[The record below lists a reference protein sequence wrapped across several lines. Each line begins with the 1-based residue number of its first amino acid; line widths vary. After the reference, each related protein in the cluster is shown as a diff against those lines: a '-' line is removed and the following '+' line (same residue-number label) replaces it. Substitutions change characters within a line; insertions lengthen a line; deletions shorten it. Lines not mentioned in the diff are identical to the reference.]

1 MIRSLF
7 VDDDGGRTRAVI
19 APSYNIIDK
28 KMFKVAPNS
37 TTLYTWPTLPDEKML
52 LFVKMNFS
60 VTSTNPGPVQIGLF
74 ETAPAV
80 KQVLCPP
87 VGCVCFPTSSN
98 MTGVYVSSP
107 SSEDGELTFTLIR
120 TRLPS

>member
-19 APSYNIIDK
+19 APSYSIIDK
-28 KMFKVAPNS
+28 KLFKAAPNN
-37 TTLYTWPTLPDEKML
+37 TTLYTWPTLPDAKML

-74 ETAPAV
+74 ETEPAI

-87 VGCVCFPTSSN
+87 VGCVCFPISSN
-98 MTGVYVSSP
+98 VTGVYVSSP